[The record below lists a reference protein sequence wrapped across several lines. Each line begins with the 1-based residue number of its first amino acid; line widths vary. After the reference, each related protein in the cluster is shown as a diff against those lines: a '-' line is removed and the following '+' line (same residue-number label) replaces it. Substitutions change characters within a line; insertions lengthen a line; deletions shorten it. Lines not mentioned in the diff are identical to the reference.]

1 MVVTRDAK
9 YGISTATKAEDRA
22 AYLDA
27 GFESDE
33 RADQS
38 TRTDK
43 VRVYSPPPQLFF
55 AETMALRRPCS
66 STGYLVRASHGRPA
80 DPKAAVI
87 GS

>member
-1 MVVTRDAK
+1 MVVARDAK

-27 GFESDE
+27 GFEADE

-43 VRVYSPPPQLFF
+43 VRVCSPPPQLSL
-55 AETMALRRPCS
+55 LRR
-66 STGYLVRASHGRPA
+66 
-80 DPKAAVI
+80 
-87 GS
+87 